1 MTSSLW
7 LGGVNK
13 FCKGGLLGNRLALV
27 ASGRAQSV
35 RPSKEWSPRQ
45 AARPQ
50 MIETV
55 PKADPQH
62 AGRRDKK
69 RCVDQRLSFLF
80 SDRRR
85 PEKAQAACETVAS
98 ARASMTSS
106 LRGVGKSIFDKRSDI
121 GEQTNSARIIS
132 REIGLAWPRA
142 SAPRV

>member
-7 LGGVNK
+7 LGGVKKN
-13 FCKGGLLGNRLALV
+13 CKGGLLGNRLALV

-35 RPSKEWSPRQ
+35 RPSKEGSPRQ
-45 AARPQ
+45 ATMPQ

-55 PKADPQH
+55 PKVDPQR
-62 AGRRDKK
+62 AGRRNKK
-69 RCVDQRLSFLF
+69 HGIPHTLNFLGRDQR
-80 SDRRR
+80 R
-85 PEKAQAACETVAS
+85 PGKAQAACETVAS

-106 LRGVGKSIFDKRSDI
+106 LRGVGKSIFDNRSDI
-121 GEQTNSARIIS
+121 GEQTDSAWIIS